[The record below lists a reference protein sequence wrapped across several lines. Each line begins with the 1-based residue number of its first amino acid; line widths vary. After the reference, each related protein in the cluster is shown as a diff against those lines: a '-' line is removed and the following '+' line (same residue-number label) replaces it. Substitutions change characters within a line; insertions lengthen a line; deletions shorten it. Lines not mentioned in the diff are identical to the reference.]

1 MSKFELITE
10 DNWQDML
17 DQPIV
22 SQESR
27 RMFLNAL
34 IASKME
40 KGYVYKDE
48 DPRSNLTHSEI
59 GIEQDPNDTHEILY
73 FTKPIEVVE
82 KVCEHKKSKTYNEAV
97 NLVNT
102 MRLDKIETVMHLHKH
117 CQECGE
123 KLS

>member
-73 FTKPIEVVE
+73 FTKPIAPVVE
-82 KVCEHKKSKTYNEAV
+82 KVCDNYWHEIVDLLSKKDNPYAFSLLA
-97 NLVNT
+97 
-102 MRLDKIETVMHLHKH
+102 HSA
-117 CQECGE
+117 CPSCGE
-123 KLS
+123 KLNA